1 MGKSLKGFGAV
12 LLASGLTAMS
22 AEIGYAADTVVI
34 KSTQQRTWTSG
45 GKSSKTD
52 GTPLVIDN
60 LKVGDIVEFDIA
72 AGIPHGVITIK
83 KLANDP
89 PGTNEDKVPVQAC
102 GENKPD
108 AVLREIA
115 CGAASQF
122 GKAFQGTMKLEVTNK
137 FKADTHF
144 WCIVHKFGMTGTL
157 KLAAAPTPTPTPTP
171 TATPTPTPTATPTP
185 TPTPTA
191 TPTPTPTATPTPT
204 PTPYPTATPTPKQ

>member
-1 MGKSLKGFGAV
+1 MMESKMRKSSKGFVTV
-12 LLASGLTAMS
+12 LFAAGLTAMS
-22 AEIGYAADTVVI
+22 AGIGYAADTRVI
-34 KSTQQRTWTSG
+34 KSTPQLTWTSD

-102 GENKPD
+102 GENKPN
-108 AVLREIA
+108 AVLREIG

-122 GKAFQGTMKLEVTNK
+122 GKAFKGTMKLEVTDK
-137 FKADTHF
+137 FKADTNF
-144 WCIVHKFGMTGTL
+144 WCFVHKFKMTGTL
-157 KLAAAPTPTPTPTP
+157 KLAAAPTPTPTP

-185 TPTPTA
+185 
-191 TPTPTPTATPTPT
+191 
-204 PTPYPTATPTPKQ
+204 KQ